1 MPGLFIGAWRWV
13 SLPWKEAFPQGWE
26 TGWGTQ
32 AGEGRILLSSLA
44 GDLDISH
51 PVPPR
56 GAEEWDRDCW
66 HFTPWTKMKSLLD
79 SSIKILT
86 SFSSVPPLNIF
97 VQGIKE
103 KQSQQYPKEQVTRIF
118 VTFISF
124 IYYFLF
130 FQGLSWWWDIFV
142 RGEREFG
149 KI

>member
-1 MPGLFIGAWRWV
+1 
-13 SLPWKEAFPQGWE
+13 
-26 TGWGTQ
+26 
-32 AGEGRILLSSLA
+32 
-44 GDLDISH
+44 
-51 PVPPR
+51 
-56 GAEEWDRDCW
+56 
-66 HFTPWTKMKSLLD
+66 MKSLLD

-130 FQGLSWWWDIFV
+130 FQGLS
-142 RGEREFG
+142 
-149 KI
+149 